1 MGLGRMNQMR
11 FWKHAIAASALLVAT
26 FVGVGFAQERPRHD
40 HGMGFMATALDLTDA
55 QVAQIKQI
63 HSAGREEF
71 KQSHTQMKSL
81 HEQLHAVVTADSFDE
96 AKAQSVIAQIQQL
109 ESARMLQHAREMNET
124 YKVLNPQQK
133 AKFEKLYGHMGQM
146 GMHGHGGAP
155 DGPPA
160 PAQD

>member
-1 MGLGRMNQMR
+1 MR
-11 FWKHAIAASALLVAT
+11 FWKHAIAVSALLVAT
-26 FVGVGFAQERPRHD
+26 FVGVGVAQPGRGHD

-71 KQSHTQMKSL
+71 KQSRTQMKSL
-81 HEQLHAVVTADSFDE
+81 HQQLHAVVTAETFDE

-133 AKFEKLYGHMGQM
+133 AKFEKLYGQMGPM
-146 GMHGHGGAP
+146 GMHRHGGGP
-155 DGPPA
+155 SGPPA
-160 PAQD
+160 PTQD